1 GMEEEKVADIY
12 RLFESEDPGIKDEH
26 NWQSIGIKNVNDR
39 IRYMYGEDYGLS
51 ITSTVNVGTNVT
63 ITLPMIRES
72 KLDA

>member
-1 GMEEEKVADIY
+1 MQ
-12 RLFESEDPGIKDEH
+12 IKDEH